1 MTDSGQGKEDAAGQR
16 DTGKSGGSG
25 SVINASGR
33 RRPRVHEPEADR
45 KKEPAGLDFLADIPL
60 KLNVVLAT
68 TTMPLGEIISL
79 ETDSIVQLEKPSGD
93 PVDILIEDQPLGKG
107 EVIVL
112 HEKLRVRILEVTPP
126 ASTEKQTRSKRSKKK

>member
-1 MTDSGQGKEDAAGQR
+1 MTDSEQRKDDAAKRGR
-16 DTGKSGGSG
+16 AGKSGGTG
-25 SVINASGR
+25 TVINASAG
-33 RRPRVHEPEADR
+33 RRPRVHEPVTDR
-45 KKEPAGLDFLADIPL
+45 KKEPVGLDFLGDIPL

-68 TTMPLGEIISL
+68 ASMPLGEIVSL
-79 ETDSIVQLEKPSGD
+79 EADSIVQLEKPSGD

-126 ASTEKQTRSKRSKKK
+126 ASLERETRSRRSKRK